1 MIILDTHAWIW
12 LTSDPEQLSS
22 KARAGIKKEKSLGV
36 SAISCWEFATLIEK
50 GRITVDRSPL
60 EWIEQS
66 IEQHQLQL
74 VPLTPAIAVRST
86 QLGPG
91 FHGDPA
97 DRIIVATTLVSSAT
111 LVTKDKRLRDYSTI
125 PTIW

>member
-1 MIILDTHAWIW
+1 MIILDTHTWIW
-12 LTSDPEQLSS
+12 LTSDPEKLSS
-22 KARAGIKKEKSLGV
+22 KARENIKKEKSLGV

-66 IEQHQLQL
+66 IGQHQLQL

-97 DRIIVATTLVSSAT
+97 DRIIAATTLVSSAT

>member
-12 LTSDPEQLSS
+12 LTSDPERLSS
-22 KARAGIKKEKSLGV
+22 RARAGIKKEKSIGV

-60 EWIEQS
+60 EWIEQAL
-66 IEQHQLQL
+66 ERHQLQL
-74 VPLTPAIAVRST
+74 VPLTPSIAVRST

-97 DRIIVATTLVSSAT
+97 DRIIAATTLVSSAT